1 MEISIKVQV
10 TDPQKAAATLTRLD
24 HATVSKVV
32 EDTVMSAARSIAM
45 ERQILDIMK
54 NREDIEKSVYEMVAD
69 ALNKLGLSAIIFDIK
84 NIRDIEGRDVI
95 GSLERAKIA
104 ELEKQARISEAIH
117 DNEAKEVEVERKKAT
132 QVKSEKMK
140 LEEEQARLE
149 REKEVA
155 TDQMLVEKEKIKI
168 EEQKLTRFAEIEQK
182 KARIMAEANKEKKLI
197 EAQAEAEAIQKR
209 AEAESNAIKLQADAE
224 AESIRMKGMAEVEVL
239 KKKSEAL
246 KQGSVAAQLQILEI
260 LSNAQV
266 DTAGK
271 IAEALGNNN
280 KIMYL
285 PMDNGGNFLVN
296 WLPKLEGLIQS
307 GMLSRI
313 VKQLS
318 NVGQI
323 ATVTKKEP
331 KKITKK

>member
-1 MEISIKVQV
+1 
-10 TDPQKAAATLTRLD
+10 
-24 HATVSKVV
+24 
-32 EDTVMSAARSIAM
+32 
-45 ERQILDIMK
+45 
-54 NREDIEKSVYEMVAD
+54 
-69 ALNKLGLSAIIFDIK
+69 
-84 NIRDIEGRDVI
+84 
-95 GSLERAKIA
+95 
-104 ELEKQARISEAIH
+104 
-117 DNEAKEVEVERKKAT
+117 
-132 QVKSEKMK
+132 
-140 LEEEQARLE
+140 
-149 REKEVA
+149 
-155 TDQMLVEKEKIKI
+155 
-168 EEQKLTRFAEIEQK
+168 
-182 KARIMAEANKEKKLI
+182 
-197 EAQAEAEAIQKR
+197 
-209 AEAESNAIKLQADAE
+209 
-224 AESIRMKGMAEVEVL
+224 MKGMAEVEVL